1 MSDLVEA
8 LRARGMRLTAQR
20 RRIIDALTTLEHG
33 TPDAI
38 ATEVA
43 GDGGPALPLS
53 TIYRGLEAL
62 EDLGLVS
69 HTHLDHRAPTYH
81 LARHANHIHLVCLR
95 CHVIDELPV
104 QAAGD
109 FVARVEAERGFR
121 ADVTHMAIHG
131 WCADCEPTR

>member
-8 LRARGMRLTAQR
+8 LRSRGMRLTAQR
-20 RRIIDALTTLEHG
+20 RRIMDALAHLEHG

-43 GDGGPALPLS
+43 ADGGPPLALS
-53 TIYRGLEAL
+53 TVYRGLEAL

-81 LARHANHIHLVCLR
+81 LAGHADHIHLVCLG

-104 QAAGD
+104 GLAAD
-109 FVARVEAERGFR
+109 FVSRVETERGFR

-131 WCADCEPTR
+131 WCADCEPRR

>member
-20 RRIIDALTTLEHG
+20 RRIVDALGNLEHG
-33 TPDAI
+33 TPGAI

-43 GDGGPALPLS
+43 GDGGAPLPLS
-53 TIYRGLEAL
+53 TIYRGLEVL
-62 EDLGLVS
+62 VDLGLVS
-69 HTHLDHRAPTYH
+69 HTHLDHGAPTYH
-81 LARHANHIHLVCLR
+81 LASHANHVHLVCLG

-104 QAAGD
+104 QAAAD

-121 ADVTHMAIHG
+121 ADVSHMAIHG
-131 WCADCEPTR
+131 WCADCEATR